1 MSGTLCSRPVRA
13 PRIVTRTTGRPLM
26 STLSVV
32 PVSKIFSV
40 CSRTQSDGLS
50 AISP

>member
-1 MSGTLCSRPVRA
+1 MPTL
-13 PRIVTRTTGRPLM
+13 L
-26 STLSVV
+26 VV

-50 AISP
+50 SYSPVKGMSLANTNDRRCIA